1 MINPSLIQFLKE
13 LRKNND
19 RSWMEKNRLRY
30 EESRDNFVTFV
41 ASLIHEIGSFDKD
54 IASLEPKQCI
64 FRINR
69 DIRFSKNKA
78 PYKTNFAAFFNE
90 GGKKA
95 GSAGYYI
102 HIEPGASF
110 LAGGIYMPEAPV
122 LAAIRQEIDYNL
134 ADWEK
139 IILNP
144 GFKKI
149 FNKGLDQEMVLSRP
163 PKGYDADNPALAYLK
178 LKSFTV
184 SHDVDDQ
191 FFTNKNSI
199 REITKVMKALHPMIR
214 FLNQAAV

>member
-1 MINPSLIQFLKE
+1 MISPSLIPFLKE
-13 LRKNND
+13 LKKNND
-19 RSWMEKNRLRY
+19 RSWMEKNRARY
-30 EESRDNFVTFV
+30 EDVRVHFLGFV
-41 ASLIHEIGSFDKD
+41 ASLIQEIGSFDKG
-54 IASLEPKQCI
+54 IASLEPKQCV

-139 IILNP
+139 IVLSP
-144 GFKKI
+144 GFRKL
-149 FNKGLDQEMVLSRP
+149 FPKGLDQESVLSRP

-191 FFTNKNSI
+191 FFTNKYCI
-199 REITKVMKALHPMIR
+199 RDIAKVMKTLHLMIR
-214 FLNQAAV
+214 FLNQASG